1 MATLEEH
8 LIFLASPGDVKKER
22 GLVAEIIDRLNRS
35 VARKRGLHLRLIS
48 WEKDAFPAYGS
59 DPQKIINQQI
69 AEMSTYTL
77 FVGIMWNRLGSPTP
91 RGDSGTVEEFTRA
104 TASFAIHGRPHI
116 WFYFRNSAAK
126 LDTQEQLDQR
136 AKVLAF
142 KKGIQANAL
151 TYDYKDTRVFKEQL
165 QDHLLM
171 WLDTIPDREKTTITK
186 AAESQSPEEQALAAA
201 KRSLDANSI
210 SDQKERVKIKD
221 SCGNEIAELIL
232 REKLTKDWVVEQVP
246 VQACTPSARRID

>member
-1 MATLEEH
+1 
-8 LIFLASPGDVKKER
+8 
-22 GLVAEIIDRLNRS
+22 
-35 VARKRGLHLRLIS
+35 
-48 WEKDAFPAYGS
+48 
-59 DPQKIINQQI
+59 
-69 AEMSTYTL
+69 MSTYTL

-142 KKGIQANAL
+142 KKGIQAKAL
-151 TYDYKDTRVFKEQL
+151 TCDYKDTRVFKEQV
-165 QDHLLM
+165 QDHLMM

-186 AAESQSPEEQALAAA
+186 AAKSE
-201 KRSLDANSI
+201 
-210 SDQKERVKIKD
+210 
-221 SCGNEIAELIL
+221 
-232 REKLTKDWVVEQVP
+232 
-246 VQACTPSARRID
+246 SARKTGLGGSEEISGCKLDLG